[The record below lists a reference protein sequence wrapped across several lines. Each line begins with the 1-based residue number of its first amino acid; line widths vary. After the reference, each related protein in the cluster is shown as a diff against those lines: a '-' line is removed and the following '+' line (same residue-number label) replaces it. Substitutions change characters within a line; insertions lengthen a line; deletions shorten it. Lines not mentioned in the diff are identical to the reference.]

1 MPTTV
6 GLGGV
11 KRNAA
16 VSVAVDGQLAAVCEE
31 GRVQRVRNVGMR
43 AGGFPSAALAAALET
58 AGRAGRS
65 VDAYV
70 VAEPGLGDVCP
81 FDLETVPHHFA
92 HAATT
97 FLTSALPA
105 AAIVVCDT
113 GEDAGVSAWRGDGA
127 AITPVDIEW
136 RGPGFARQYSQVTE
150 WLGFVP
156 GRDEHA
162 VEAVA
167 RLGRQGGTGRVA
179 ELLRYEGGTIHVA
192 PGFEGYV
199 REAAQTPTP
208 EGMGAVAYAVQS
220 RLGELLLDYLS
231 DVRRITGATSLCVG
245 GGLFFNTHLNTVV
258 RQSGVFDD
266 VFVPVNPG
274 NSGMSAGCALAGD
287 LEARPPVR
295 PATAISPFMGPGYS
309 NEAIKAVL
317 DNCKLT
323 YDFVEESTA
332 IGQAVE
338 ALMRGE
344 FVGWFQGRLE
354 WGTRALGN
362 RSIFANPQAPYA
374 LENLNRFLKDRKAY
388 RAYGLAVRSEDV
400 SGLFDGPESS
410 PFMECEFEVK
420 DPERFAQVS
429 PPNISHT
436 RVQIVDTDPPA
447 LRSLLSAFGEA
458 SGLPVLVN
466 TSFNSR
472 HEPVVCSPRDAVRVF
487 YGTGLD
493 MLVIGNFVLRK

>member
-1 MPTTV
+1 MSITV

-16 VSVAVDGQLAAVCEE
+16 VSVAVDGELLAVCEE
-31 GRVQRVRNVGMR
+31 GRVQRVRNVGLR
-43 AGGFPSAALAAALET
+43 AGGFPAAALGSAMDT
-58 AGRAGRS
+58 AGYSARTP
-65 VDAYV
+65 DAYV
-70 VAEPGLGDVCP
+70 AAEPELAAVIPCAVTM
-81 FDLETVPHHFA
+81 LSHHFA

-97 FLTSALPA
+97 FFTSPLES

-113 GEDAGVSAWRGDGA
+113 GDEPGVSAWLGNGTTLTRA
-127 AITPVDIEW
+127 NVEW
-136 RGPGFARQYSQVTE
+136 RGPGFADVYSQLTE

-156 GRDEHA
+156 GRDEYA
-162 VEAVA
+162 VEALA
-167 RLGRQGGTGRVA
+167 RLGRRHGTGRAA
-179 ELLRYEGGTIHVA
+179 ELLTYRDGGIRVDA
-192 PGFEGYV
+192 AFEAYG
-199 REAAQTPTP
+199 RESTNSPTP
-208 EGMGAVAYAVQS
+208 EAMGTVAWAVQC
-220 RLGELLLDYLS
+220 RLGELLIEFLET
-231 DVRRITGATSLCVG
+231 VRRVTGASNLCLG
-245 GGLFFNTHLNTVV
+245 GGLFFNTHLNTAV
-258 RQSGVFDD
+258 RQSGLFDRVFI
-266 VFVPVNPG
+266 PVNPG

-287 LEARPPVR
+287 LERRPPARVAS
-295 PATAISPFMGPGYS
+295 PMSPFLGPEYS

-323 YDFVEESTA
+323 YQFVEESTA
-332 IGQAVE
+332 VRQAVD

-362 RSIFANPQAPYA
+362 RSIFANPLAPYG

-388 RAYGLAVRSEDV
+388 RAYGLAVRAEDV
-400 SGLFDGPESS
+400 AAHFSGPTTS
-410 PFMECEFEVK
+410 PYMECEFEML
-420 DPERFAQVS
+420 DPGRFVNVS
-429 PPNISHT
+429 PPDITHT
-436 RVQIVDTDPPA
+436 RVQIVDSEPTG
-447 LRSLLSAFGEA
+447 LRDLLTRFGEA

-472 HEPVVCSPRDAVRVF
+472 HEPIVCSPRDAVRVF

>member
-1 MPTTV
+1 MPTVV

-31 GRVQRVRNVGMR
+31 GRVQRVRNVSMR

-58 AGRAGRS
+58 AGRDGREP
-65 VDAYV
+65 DAYV
-70 VAEPGLGDVCP
+70 AAEPGLEGVCP

-92 HAATT
+92 HAATA
-97 FLTSALPA
+97 FLTSSFAD
-105 AAIVVCDT
+105 AAIVVSDT
-113 GEDAGVSAWRGDGA
+113 GEDPGVSAWRGTG
-127 AITPVDIEW
+127 TTLSPVDMAW
-136 RGPGFARQYSQVTE
+136 RGPGFAQLYSQVTE

-156 GRDEHA
+156 GRDEYA
-162 VEAVA
+162 VEALA
-167 RLGRQGGTGRVA
+167 RVGRQGGASRAA
-179 ELLRYEGGTIHVA
+179 ELLRYENGTIRVA
-192 PGFEGYV
+192 ESFADYV
-199 REAAQTPTP
+199 RDASRNPTP
-208 EGMGAVAYAVQS
+208 EGRGAVAFAVQS
-220 RLGELLLDYLS
+220 RLGELLVEYLA
-231 DVRRITGATSLCVG
+231 DVRRATGATSLCVG
-245 GGLFFNTHLNTVV
+245 GGLFFNTHLNTIV

-287 LEARPPVR
+287 LEARQPVR
-295 PATAISPFMGPGYS
+295 PATPISPFMGPEYS

-323 YDFVEESTA
+323 YDFVEQSTA
-332 IGQAVE
+332 IARAVE

-344 FVGWFQGRLE
+344 LVGWFHGRLE

-362 RSIFANPQAPYA
+362 RSIFANPQAPYV

-388 RAYGLAVRSEDV
+388 RAYGLAVCSENVPD
-400 SGLFDGPESS
+400 LFTGPASS
-410 PFMECEFEVK
+410 PYMECEFEVK

-429 PPNISHT
+429 PSNISHA
-436 RVQIVDTDPPA
+436 RVQIVGSDPPA
-447 LRSLLSAFGEA
+447 LRGLLSAFGDA

-472 HEPVVCSPRDAVRVF
+472 HEPIVCSPRDAVRVF